1 MQGFR
6 QYNTNNPI
14 DNIVYGDLM
23 LDNKS
28 KITCEDKIINYCFAT
43 GLINKFFSLVPPK
56 NSSQETINELLFL
69 ERVTNNATQEEI
81 NFSTLAEIEEKKCYV
96 NFCKNE
102 LGLNVTSKFFDKIF
116 NQTDGILMLLK
127 NHFNRPR
134 PYQLAP
140 HYNIQIKFQ
149 VPVEAMHPAYPSG
162 HAMDA
167 FYVEKILSSLI
178 PEKSMEINKFC
189 NDMAF
194 SRYIAGVH
202 YPSDNEISKFLCNT
216 LFQNNLIKIPD
227 IS

>member
-1 MQGFR
+1 MTHH
-6 QYNTNNPI
+6 YTTNNNI
-14 DNIVYGDLM
+14 DNIVYGDLL
-23 LDNKS
+23 LDDKF
-28 KITCEDKIINYCFAT
+28 KINCKDKIIGYCFAT
-43 GLINKFFSLVPPK
+43 GLMYSFFEMKPPK
-56 NSSQETINELLFL
+56 NSSEQTVNELLFL
-69 ERVTNNATQEEI
+69 ERVTANATLDEI
-81 NFSTLAEIEEKKCYV
+81 KFATDAEIDEKKCYV

-167 FYVEKILSSLI
+167 FTVEKILSSLI
-178 PEKSMEINKFC
+178 PEKSIEINKFC

>member
-96 NFCKNE
+96 NFCKNVLKLDVNTIYFE
-102 LGLNVTSKFFDKIF
+102 KIME
-116 NQTDGILMLLK
+116 QTDPLLMLLK

-140 HYNIQIKFQ
+140 YYNIQLKFQ
-149 VPVEAMHPAYPSG
+149 IPVDAFHPAYPSG
-162 HAMDA
+162 HGLDA
-167 FYVEKILSSLI
+167 FVIEHVLNSIK
-178 PEKSMEINKFC
+178 PDQRHEINKFC
-189 NDMAF
+189 NDMAY
-194 SRYIAGVH
+194 SRFVAGVH
-202 YPSDNEISKFLCNT
+202 YPSDNKISKILADT
-216 LFQNNLIKIPD
+216 LFSHNLIKLPS